1 MIPVNDK
8 HPLRVRQT
16 VTGQAVLALM
26 VSTDQKGQV
35 SLAKA
40 KSHMAGCGPE
50 QLTATH
56 PFASPTAF
64 KSCFKQQ
71 LLCLLKRK
79 CTVGPP
85 SMQGS
90 YPKLVLQQL
99 KKKINKAFTEGKQK
113 DRQVGF
119 EYLLQLKRLMTIWW
133 WDLSRLMETLPSCA

>member
-99 KKKINKAFTEGKQK
+99 KKNQ
-113 DRQVGF
+113 
-119 EYLLQLKRLMTIWW
+119 
-133 WDLSRLMETLPSCA
+133 